1 MEAKEGSGEGRGS
14 MRHYFL
20 PRARALLP
28 RQWSATPGAV
38 VVGRREGGGM
48 GIRYEMENRLRSS
61 PRRSEVGQEAA
72 MAEGEL
78 ERQ

>member
-1 MEAKEGSGEGRGS
+1 MVSDAGSRGS
-14 MRHYFL
+14 R
-20 PRARALLP
+20 PTR
-28 RQWSATPGAV
+28 G
-38 VVGRREGGGM
+38 GGGM